1 MSAQHE
7 VLFETDGRHSSVY
20 LYEPPMGVR
29 QYVEPIDE
37 VLDLGIDTISY
48 VVGDCAV
55 LLYRTEAGERWG
67 HNVELADH
75 EVWYRAAQ
83 NFEAFLA
90 AGHDPLMVVCEHAQA
105 RGFRFLPHLLLNL
118 HHTPYDRVSDCRVS
132 EFERA
137 HPEWQVGEEPDCP
150 EAEFDNPR
158 RLSFAVPEVREN
170 RMAIVRELL
179 GRYPADGI
187 EVNFHTYAPFIAR
200 REVAEHTATL
210 TGWVREIRETCDR
223 EAERQGRRKR
233 LVVRAAA
240 TLSGNLAM
248 GHDLAAWVGEGLID
262 TLIAMPVGGDFSS
275 ETSRLREL
283 AELTQGTEVTL
294 IAGLD
299 SIGEEQGPLVH
310 SAAVAN
316 AYDAGARGILYHRYY
331 PAPHRYPY
339 TAEDYARLRFLAYP
353 DIFAHRDKTFYVGPG
368 PDRPGAVTY
377 GLSQQLPHQLAPGES
392 RTVTLDVADDVAAR
406 QEAGELWRCE
416 LRVMMHE
423 MLHEDEV
430 RLFWNGGEIDGGEIR
445 RADYVFQM
453 RPGAGTRGYRLH
465 VDLSRGRVPRQGTNE
480 LRVELLK
487 KDERLVDPVSVHD
500 VFLVV
505 EYLKHRNA
513 LRDDEQ
519 YGVQTTFRP

>member
-1 MSAQHE
+1 MSEQHE
-7 VLFETDGRHSSVY
+7 ILFETDGRHSSVY
-20 LYEPPMGVR
+20 LYEPPMGIR

-55 LLYRTEAGERWG
+55 LLYATEAGERWG

-90 AGHDPLMVVCEHAQA
+90 AGNDPLMVVCEHARA

-118 HHTPYDRVSDCRVS
+118 HHTPYDRASNCRVS
-132 EFERA
+132 DFERA
-137 HPEWQVGEEPDCP
+137 HPEWQVGEEPDFP
-150 EAEFDNPR
+150 EAEFDIPK

-170 RMAIVRELL
+170 RMAIVQELL
-179 GRYPADGI
+179 ARYPADGI
-187 EVNFHTYAPFIAR
+187 EINFHAYAPFISR
-200 REVAEHTATL
+200 REVPEHTDTL
-210 TGWVREIRETCDR
+210 TEWVREIRATCDR
-223 EAERQGRRKR
+223 EAARQGLRKR

-240 TLSGNLAM
+240 SLSGNLAM

-262 TLIAMPVGGDFSS
+262 TLIAMPVGGDYSS
-275 ETSRLREL
+275 ETLRLREL
-283 AELTQGTEVTL
+283 AELTGGTEVKL

-299 SIGEEQGPLVH
+299 SIGPEQGPLVH

-316 AYDAGARGILYHRYY
+316 VYAAGARGILYHRYY

-339 TAEDYARLRFLAYP
+339 TAGDFARLRYLAYP
-353 DIFAHRDKTFYVGPG
+353 DIFAQRDKTFYVGPG
-368 PDRPGAVTY
+368 ADRPEAVTY
-377 GLSQQLPHQLAPGES
+377 GLGEQLPHPLAPGES
-392 RTVTLDVADDVAAR
+392 RTVTLDVADDIAAK
-406 QEAGELWRCE
+406 QKAGELWRCE
-416 LRVMMHE
+416 LQVMMQE
-423 MLHEDEV
+423 LLQEDEV

-445 RADYVFQM
+445 KADYVFQM

-465 VDLSRGRVPRQGTNE
+465 VDLSRGRVPEQGTNE
-480 LRVELLK
+480 LRVELVT

-505 EYLKHRNA
+505 EYLRHRHA

-519 YGVQTTFRP
+519 YGLQTTFTP